1 MRREFCLLT
10 SEPPC
15 SRCRVCGRQPDFREM
30 LGERVDRRNDR
41 LPVLYDI
48 LAVVHSD
55 SYRSSLR
62 GISENGRW
70 AAGTMRLAIAGRNA
84 RHPVAH

>member
-1 MRREFCLLT
+1 MCLA
-10 SEPPC
+10 SASSPPESIAVELWIL
-15 SRCRVCGRQPDFREM
+15 SRGRDETQGP
-30 LGERVDRRNDR
+30 

-70 AAGTMRLAIAGRNA
+70 AAGTMRLALAGRNA